1 MWPEPGLEVVPST
14 VKPMQHAG
22 LRLHKDFIP
31 SEGGFFFPS
40 KGHWPYL
47 KTSLYFWLS
56 QLWDSTGI

>member
-31 SEGGFFFPS
+31 FEGGFFFPLRDT
-40 KGHWPYL
+40 GH
-47 KTSLYFWLS
+47 
-56 QLWDSTGI
+56 I